1 MTSLGVRSAYS
12 AVLVCLLGACASC
25 THQSAATTTA
35 GAKKHAKPS
44 PEESFQAII
53 DTFRRR
59 MEESPIGYVVNN
71 ANGRSSMTGANKVS
85 YELMPPKTENEPY
98 KATIT
103 VKSQFRYS
111 VKVSSETP
119 EEPAH
124 EKNANRND
132 RLMPDKDQ
140 KGSEPFEPGV
150 GKSSTE
156 SSKSAAP
163 ATHPTEQVLS
173 PKPDVEERKYDL
185 LYQDGRWILV
195 TELNKETE
203 QAVQNA
209 FKSAFET
216 QM

>member
-12 AVLVCLLGACASC
+12 AVLVCLLGVCGSC

-35 GAKKHAKPS
+35 AAKKHAKPG
-44 PEESFQAII
+44 PEESFQPII
-53 DTFRRR
+53 ETFRRR
-59 MEESPIGYVVNN
+59 MEETPIGFVVNN
-71 ANGRSSMTGANKVS
+71 SNGRSSMTGTNKVS
-85 YELMPPKTENEPY
+85 YELMPPKTENDPY

-119 EEPAH
+119 DESAH
-124 EKNANRND
+124 EKNSNKND
-132 RLMPDKDQ
+132 RLLNEKDQ
-140 KGSEPFEPGV
+140 KGNESFDSGV

-163 ATHPTEQVLS
+163 ATHATEQVL
-173 PKPDVEERKYDL
+173 PHTDVEEHKYDL
-185 LYQDGRWILV
+185 IYQDGKWILV
-195 TELNKETE
+195 TELNKDTE

-209 FKSAFET
+209 FKSALET
-216 QM
+216 QN